1 MEKFQIAQRM
11 QNLSG
16 ESAYQVLSKAKQL
29 EAQGKNIVHMEIGE
43 PDFDT
48 PVNIVQAAQKALG
61 DGFTH
66 YTEAQGYRPF
76 RQAIADYALKHKNI
90 HTHPDEIIVTP
101 GGKPVMF
108 YAILSLVNPGDEV
121 IYPDPG
127 FPIYKSLIRLA
138 GGIPVP
144 LSILEENDFR
154 IDLNELESKL
164 NDRTKLLIINS
175 PGNPTGGV
183 LSPGDIDQI
192 AELLKNRSTYVLSDE
207 IYDRIIYEG
216 TTKSIA
222 SIPHMKDRTIV
233 LDGFSKAYAMT
244 GWRLGY
250 GIMSKSLAS
259 EVVNFIVNTNSC
271 CSAFSQVAG
280 IEALN
285 GPQDSVDV
293 MRASFQKRRDLI
305 VDGLNQIKGISCKR
319 SPGAFYVFP
328 NITATKK
335 TSAEVANYL
344 LNESGVAAL
353 SGASFG
359 KCGEGHLRL
368 SYATSVEN
376 INEALNRISTG
387 MNLLLK

>member
-1 MEKFQIAQRM
+1 MPAISNRGQACPPSPIRKLVPYSDEAKKRGVKVYHLNIGQPDIETPENVLEKIRHMDLKVIEYSHSAGI
-11 QNLSG
+11 LS
-16 ESAYQVLSKAKQL
+16 YRKKL
-29 EAQGKNIVHMEIGE
+29 
-43 PDFDT
+43 
-48 PVNIVQAAQKALG
+48 
-61 DGFTH
+61 
-66 YTEAQGYRPF
+66 TEYYKKVGVSV
-76 RQAIADYALKHKNI
+76 
-90 HTHPDEIIVTP
+90 TPDEMIVTT
-101 GGKPVMF
+101 GGSEG
-108 YAILSLVNPGDEV
+108 ILFTLMVCLNPGDEV

-144 LSILEENDFR
+144 LSILEKNDFR

-164 NDRTKLLIINS
+164 TDRTKLLIINT
-175 PGNPTGGV
+175 PANPTGGI
-183 LSPGDIDQI
+183 LTPDDIDRI
-192 AELLKNRSTYVLSDE
+192 AELLRERSTYVLSDE

-216 TTKSIA
+216 STKSIA

-250 GIMSKSLAS
+250 GIMSKALAT

-285 GPQDSVDV
+285 GPQESVDI
-293 MRASFQKRRDLI
+293 MRNEFHKRRDII
-305 VDGLNQIKGISCKR
+305 VNGLNSVKGFSCKK

-328 NITATKK
+328 NITDTGK

-344 LNESGVAAL
+344 LETAGVAVL

-359 KCGEGHLRL
+359 ACGEGHLRL
-368 SYATSVEN
+368 SYSTSIEN
-376 INEALNRISTG
+376 INEALERIHSA
-387 MNLLLK
+387 MLRL

>member
-1 MEKFQIAQRM
+1 MHNLGFAQRLE
-11 QNLSG
+11 NLSG
-16 ESAYQVLSKAKQL
+16 ESAYQVLSKAKKL
-29 EAQGKNIVHMEIGE
+29 EAQGRSIVHMEIGE

-48 PVNIVQAAQKALG
+48 PENIVQAAKKAL
-61 DGFTH
+61 DNGFTH
-66 YTEAQGYRPF
+66 YTEAQGYLPF
-76 RQAIADYALKHKNI
+76 RQAIADYALKYKGI
-90 HTHPDEIIVTP
+90 HTCPEEIIVTP

-144 LSILEENDFR
+144 LSILEKNDFR
-154 IDLNELESKL
+154 IDLNELESKIT
-164 NDRTKLLIINS
+164 DRTTLLIINT
-175 PGNPTGGV
+175 PANPTGGI
-183 LSPGDIDQI
+183 LTPDDIDRI
-192 AELLKNRSTYVLSDE
+192 AELLRERSTYVLSDE

-216 TTKSIA
+216 STKSIA

-250 GIMSKSLAS
+250 GIMSKALAT

-285 GPQDSVDV
+285 GPQESVDI
-293 MRASFQKRRDLI
+293 MRNEFHKRRDII
-305 VDGLNQIKGISCKR
+305 VNGLNSVKGFSCKK

-328 NITATKK
+328 NITDTGK

-344 LNESGVAAL
+344 LETAGVAVL

-359 KCGEGHLRL
+359 ACGEGHLRL
-368 SYATSVEN
+368 SYSTSIEN
-376 INEALNRISTG
+376 INEALERIHSA
-387 MNLLLK
+387 MLRL

>member
-1 MEKFQIAQRM
+1 MDSFQLAQRM

-48 PVNIVQAAQKALG
+48 PTNIVQAAQKALA

-76 RQAIADYALKHKNI
+76 RQAIADYACKYKNI
-90 HTHPDEIIVTP
+90 ETNPDEIIVTP

-183 LSPGDIDQI
+183 LSPVDIDQI
-192 AELLKNRSTYVLSDE
+192 AELLKTLIIQNRSEL
-207 IYDRIIYEG
+207 
-216 TTKSIA
+216 
-222 SIPHMKDRTIV
+222 
-233 LDGFSKAYAMT
+233 
-244 GWRLGY
+244 
-250 GIMSKSLAS
+250 
-259 EVVNFIVNTNSC
+259 
-271 CSAFSQVAG
+271 
-280 IEALN
+280 
-285 GPQDSVDV
+285 
-293 MRASFQKRRDLI
+293 KR
-305 VDGLNQIKGISCKR
+305 KGK
-319 SPGAFYVFP
+319 
-328 NITATKK
+328 
-335 TSAEVANYL
+335 
-344 LNESGVAAL
+344 
-353 SGASFG
+353 
-359 KCGEGHLRL
+359 
-368 SYATSVEN
+368 
-376 INEALNRISTG
+376 
-387 MNLLLK
+387 